1 MKLKPLVGALVL
13 AATCGAQ
20 AATYDFGVHDA
31 VEVGANLVSPGA
43 FADIY
48 TFTLAATQVVSSSVS
63 AVNVGS
69 ALNIFASTYAL
80 YSSGADSLVGTSDD
94 SIVGSPWA
102 FNGSSGSIIHSLSLS
117 AGSYYYV
124 ASGIANGAAGGVYT
138 LTSTTVPV
146 PEPETYALL
155 LGGLG
160 VVGFLARRRR
170 VD

>member
-1 MKLKPLVGALVL
+1 MNLKPLVGALAL
-13 AATCGAQ
+13 AAACGAQ
-20 AATYDFGVHDA
+20 AATYDFGTHDP
-31 VEVGANLVSPGA
+31 VEVGAGLVSPGA

-48 TFTLAATQVVSSSVS
+48 TFTLNTTQLVSSSVS
-63 AVNVGS
+63 AVNFGS
-69 ALNIFASTYAL
+69 ALNIFAGVYSL
-80 YSSGADSLVGTSDD
+80 YSSGADNVVGTGDD

-102 FNGSSGSIIHSLSLS
+102 FNGSSGSVIHSLSLS

-124 ASGIANGAAGGVYT
+124 ATGIANGAGGGVYT